1 MNRTDLVKK
10 IALRMSVTEVQ
21 ARDFIHSL
29 QGILEEEILTERTI
43 MLLGFGTFTLWQQAE
58 RPGRN
63 PKNGVPTVIPAR
75 NSVKFKPGKML
86 LEALN
91 KK

>member
-21 ARDFIHSL
+21 ARDFIHSF

-58 RPGRN
+58 RSEKRCADRYSCTQQREVQTG
-63 PKNGVPTVIPAR
+63 
-75 NSVKFKPGKML
+75 
-86 LEALN
+86 
-91 KK
+91 